1 MKTLR
6 VLALALGS
14 WASTSAVYGLWD
26 LARQNLSCVAKGP
39 CGYPLPFA
47 IYVPWYIAGDVFVTM
62 AFAGMAAF
70 ILGANG
76 LLSGA
81 RLGVGT
87 SQLSAGMV
95 ASILQAA
102 IDEGLVSKEM
112 ASSPGSSNLGL
123 TAATVSHRA

>member
-6 VLALALGS
+6 VLALAFGS

-26 LARQNLSCVAKGP
+26 LARQNLACVAGKP

-76 LLSGA
+76 LLGGIRVGA
-81 RLGVGT
+81 GIA
-87 SQLSAGMV
+87 QLTPAMV
-95 ASILQAA
+95 ANILQAA
-102 IDEGLVSKEM
+102 IDEGVVSK
-112 ASSPGSSNLGL
+112 G
-123 TAATVSHRA
+123 TVSVSGSPDLG